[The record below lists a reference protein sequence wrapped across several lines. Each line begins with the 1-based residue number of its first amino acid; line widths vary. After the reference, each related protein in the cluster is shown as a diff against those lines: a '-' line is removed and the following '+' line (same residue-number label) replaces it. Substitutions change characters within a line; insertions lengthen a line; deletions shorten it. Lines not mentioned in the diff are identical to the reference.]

1 MTSLKETMTY
11 AAFEPGLQ
19 GPWPK
24 QTYHELLDVQA
35 QILNSLVMLAGA
47 FARLDPAWCKLLA
60 DRSDTMHPAFVRPR
74 AATPAATLNP
84 SEMRQGIADPPL
96 QIADCLA
103 LFALL
108 EHALDDGTPLP
119 PTMPIFE
126 RLRTTASGHE
136 NAAEQMM
143 GTPIECGTR

>member
-1 MTSLKETMTY
+1 
-11 AAFEPGLQ
+11 
-19 GPWPK
+19 
-24 QTYHELLDVQA
+24 
-35 QILNSLVMLAGA
+35 
-47 FARLDPAWCKLLA
+47 
-60 DRSDTMHPAFVRPR
+60 MHPAFVRPR

-126 RLRTTASGHE
+126 RLAYHRVGARERRRANDGHTNRVWHE
-136 NAAEQMM
+136 VFPNDDESKDIMVEEESKALSQLGERL
-143 GTPIECGTR
+143 TRDTLKVGPPP